1 MNKRGPSDH
10 PIRTDSFWLALIL
23 SLIWVAGLPG
33 CGEVTGSK
41 QEIEAPAAKTTGRLY
56 VANGDG
62 RLLAFDPP
70 LEAKKNVE
78 PIIPQGNI
86 SPSRRFPE
94 GITSATGLFLDRTN
108 DTLYVA
114 TTGQNA
120 VLIYDNASQNPSNAT
135 RVIAGSNTG
144 LNHPFAVTYDATR
157 CALYVANKENSIVVF
172 QRDCGQTSQL
182 DGNIAPSR
190 VLKGSNTLL
199 DFPRALAIDTQRNI
213 LYISNMG
220 SNSILVYEGASQAS
234 GDAAPTR
241 TITSHTDASQTE
253 SMLNLPFG
261 LFVDKDNDRLY
272 VVKAGGNQPALFIYE
287 NASQKSGEIK
297 PERVLTT
304 RNTQLPPECNTFPP
318 PTGFDSSICNTMQLT
333 QPAGVDVEGDRIYV
347 ANNSNTNNTNQSGHN
362 NADAAAV
369 VVFNDVLFR
378 CPLNELCSLSPDRR
392 IGGGPTP
399 TGPGTGLANPV
410 GIAIDLERDFIYL
423 SNPTANNI
431 LVFSLEGNMAPAMF
445 NGGKETQLE
454 QPTSF
459 FYDKELDRLY
469 IANFNSGILSPP
481 QHQITVYDR
490 VSEKSL
496 FFNTPPDWSIDG
508 GSTTRFPRGVYLD
521 KTRNRLIILGAG
533 SSTLAIY
540 DLNAISGFPI
550 NAKDGPKGTI
560 INLPTPP
567 AGPDGPPPPG
577 LIATKT
583 VSAATAMAVDEKNG
597 EVYLARSTGTGV
609 IDKYNLAD
617 LDRANDSAVPRR
629 RISGSNTG
637 LNRPYGLF
645 LDIFDDDDP
654 ASPGREREI
663 LYVTNTQALFGTA
676 PNPNA
681 ILAFHN
687 ASGRGGAPSGTGNL
701 CADTSCN
708 TPPDRIIFSD
718 ANFASE
724 DQLST
729 PTAPFVNSD
738 ADRLFLIN
746 RGTNALFIFENA
758 SSLNG
763 AVEPDRKIAGTDTTL
778 LFTSNGSGFD
788 GNDVTG
794 ALFVD
799 TRQGRER
806 IFVGQPRNSSD
817 PIFFFRGAFLVF
829 SVEGNIPPGRIWSGS
844 KTGSAIAIDIS
855 RDLLY
860 IADQGNPA
868 VTTDDNLSIL
878 TNASQ
883 VNVDR
888 DTPTSMTIPQLNNPA
903 GLFVDP
909 DQDRLYLS
917 NSGTDCSNPAIPCN
931 TILVF
936 DAASSLNNGAIPNQT
951 LSSLPLNNPRGLVLD
966 LDRKTLYVANA
977 GGNSLLAFDLAAV
990 EGQSGP
996 LSLIPKVEIGG
1007 LLNQPVGVAIDSAND
1022 LLYILNQ
1029 GTLEILVFDRVS
1041 TLSGSVSP
1049 SPIRIISGK
1058 GFMTKPSSLFL
1069 DPGNDLLYV
1078 ADEGANAVYIYPKAS
1093 NAQGEADHATLSGN
1107 NTGLNSPSAL
1117 FVDTT
1122 K

>member
-10 PIRTDSFWLALIL
+10 PIRTDFFWLALIL

-41 QEIEAPAAKTTGRLY
+41 KEIEAPAAKTTGRLY

-62 RLLAFDPP
+62 SLLAFDPP
-70 LEAKKNVE
+70 LEAQKNVE
-78 PIIPQGNI
+78 PIIPQGNL

-94 GITSATGLFLDRTN
+94 GITGATGLFLDRTN

-120 VLIYDNASQNPSNAT
+120 VLIYDHASQNPSNAT
-135 RVIAGSNTG
+135 RVVAGSNTG

-190 VLKGSNTLL
+190 VLKGSKTLL
-199 DFPRALAIDTQRNI
+199 DFPRALAVDPQKDL
-213 LYISNMG
+213 LYVSNMG
-220 SNSILVYEGASQAS
+220 SNAILIYDSASQAS

-241 TITSHTDASQTE
+241 AITSHTDASQTE
-253 SMLNLPFG
+253 SMLHLPFG
-261 LFVDKDNDRLY
+261 LFIDKDNDRLY

-297 PERVLTT
+297 PERLLTT

-318 PTGFDSSICNTMQLT
+318 PTGFDSSICKTTQLI
-333 QPAGVDVEGDRIYV
+333 QPAGIDVDVAGDRIYV
-347 ANNSNTNNTNQSGHN
+347 ANNSNTNNTNQSGGN
-362 NADAAAV
+362 NTDGAAI
-369 VVFNDVLFR
+369 VVFGDLSGR
-378 CPLNELCSLSPDRR
+378 CPVLTNATNTCILSPDRR
-392 IGGGPTP
+392 IGGGPIP

-410 GIAIDLERDFIYL
+410 GIAVDLERDFIYL

-445 NGGKETQLE
+445 NGGSTTQLE

-469 IANFNSGILSPP
+469 IANFNSGAVNS

-490 VSEKSL
+490 ISEKSL
-496 FFNTPPDWSIDG
+496 FFNTPPDWSING
-508 GSTTRFPRGVYLD
+508 GNTTQFPRGVYLYRGD
-521 KTRNRLIILGAG
+521 PVNPTDDRLIILGAG
-533 SSTLAIY
+533 SSTLAVY
-540 DLNAISGFPI
+540 DLSKIPGFPI
-550 NAKDGPKGTI
+550 DDKDGPKGTI
-560 INLPTPP
+560 LNLPTTS
-567 AGPDGPPPPG
+567 PG
-577 LIATKT
+577 LVDTESIP
-583 VSAATAMAVDEKNG
+583 SATAMAVDEGKG

-609 IDKYNLAD
+609 IDVYSLVTQT
-617 LDRANDSAVPRR
+617 LTR

-637 LNRPYGLF
+637 LNRPYGLS
-645 LDIFDDDDP
+645 LDI
-654 ASPGREREI
+654 APGREREI

-681 ILAFHN
+681 ILAFHK
-687 ASGRGGAPSGTGNL
+687 ASGQGGAPSGAGNL

-718 ANFASE
+718 ANFAAE
-724 DQLST
+724 DKLST

-746 RGTNALFIFENA
+746 RGTNGLFIFENA

-806 IFVGQPRNSSD
+806 IFVGQPRNSKD

-829 SVEGNIPPGRIWSGS
+829 SVEGNIPPGQIWSGS
-844 KTGSAIAIDIS
+844 KTGSAIAIDTS

-888 DTPTSMTIPQLNNPA
+888 DTPTSMAIPQLNNPA

-909 DQDRLYLS
+909 VQDRLYVS
-917 NSGTDCSNPAIPCN
+917 NANDVVMI
-931 TILVF
+931 F
-936 DAASSLNNGAIPNQT
+936 NGASGLPNATSPIVPDQT
-951 LSSLPLNNPRGLVLD
+951 LSSDALDAPQGLKVD
-966 LDRKTLYVANA
+966 PSRKILYIANA
-977 GGNSLLAFDLAAV
+977 GGDSVLIFKNLEALNGSVPFDA
-990 EGQSGP
+990 
-996 LSLIPKVEIGG
+996 EIVG
-1007 LLNQPVGVAIDSAND
+1007 LNQPVGVAIDSAND
-1022 LLYILNQ
+1022 LLYVLNQ

-1041 TLSGSVSP
+1041 TLGGSVSP

-1078 ADEGANAVYIYPKAS
+1078 ADEGANAVYIYPQAS
-1093 NAQGEADHATLSGN
+1093 IAQGEAEHKTLSGN

-1122 K
+1122 R